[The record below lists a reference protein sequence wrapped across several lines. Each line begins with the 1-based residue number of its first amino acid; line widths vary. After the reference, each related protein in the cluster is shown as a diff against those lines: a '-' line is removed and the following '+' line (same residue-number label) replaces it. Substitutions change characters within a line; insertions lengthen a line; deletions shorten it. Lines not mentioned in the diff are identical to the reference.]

1 MGNGDIDFMQNADG
15 VAFDAMGEGLV
26 VTSPFSDDAAEVK
39 NWEEKAEEID
49 APETS
54 KELTGDDLADYFMAE
69 FLKGDG
75 ERDGDDEPSLGRG
88 VTLDKEQ
95 SPEGEDYS
103 VGRWVAF
110 PNARMT
116 GKVRQIVDHAPS
128 ECGFMAYWLTSPE
141 LEPSHR
147 FKTIG
152 MKLNGHKSFG
162 TKEDA
167 EKYLQEAE
175 GEIRK
180 KILQIVTKDSLT
192 DDRNRIFDPERFDQ
206 NSFEWGAIYWIN
218 QIRDEVAVYCEDG
231 YVIPDEQFIEMLRP
245 LRKAAKVYAEAHG
258 KDKAWVKNTV
268 LSVPKAFANA
278 FDTLSDGEGVSK
290 EHFLK
295 VLTVEGVCALAEGDI
310 DSVHELEDYYYRK
323 GRYSPKGGYE
333 VGRFVVII
341 KDPPSQKYESERI
354 RRIIAICGE
363 KDDDD
368 PTLVFWNTSKSGIVK
383 RKASQCSKPF
393 HKWDDAYDWWLVENG
408 DGARE
413 VKNNPKAEEEKE
425 SGDEI
430 YKAILS
436 SMGMDEKEDW
446 DSHCRHYHPKGF
458 TETSICKYLGTPF
471 ADTQDV
477 KNSEDA
483 QTYYLGQLKE
493 LSYTESVERLIT
505 EYGVVCLPFD
515 MFNETGM
522 IERICSPQFR
532 AGWQRCAQKP
542 GTQVAAT
549 ICIGVLT
556 VLDDIK
562 QRFGNVPRFEFLVPV
577 ETRATGVGGLTELDH
592 ILVNKAVLMISGTAP
607 KHYGFSYGHKETILF
622 DRIRHELGHLSATQ
636 IVRNKYDSLMAK
648 RLVGLSPFEALKKL
662 EQWSSSY
669 AVQTSGDEVMAEM
682 FSRVT
687 DPIYK
692 KGDLPSDIEAFVIG
706 DMLRGKQ

>member
-1 MGNGDIDFMQNADG
+1 MDNVDIDFMKNADG
-15 VAFDAMGEGLV
+15 VAFDAAGEEIV
-26 VTSPFSDDAAEVK
+26 VSRLSTDESAEVK
-39 NWEEKAEEID
+39 NWEEKAEETD

-54 KELTGDDLADYFMAE
+54 KDLTGDGLADYFMAE
-69 FLKGDG
+69 FLKGD
-75 ERDGDDEPSLGRG
+75 EESDGDDEASLGRG
-88 VTLDKEQ
+88 VTLDKG
-95 SPEGEDYS
+95 SS
-103 VGRWVAF
+103 IKA
-110 PNARMT
+110 
-116 GKVRQIVDHAPS
+116 S
-128 ECGFMAYWLTSPE
+128 
-141 LEPSHR
+141 
-147 FKTIG
+147 
-152 MKLNGHKSFG
+152 
-162 TKEDA
+162 
-167 EKYLQEAE
+167 
-175 GEIRK
+175 
-180 KILQIVTKDSLT
+180 
-192 DDRNRIFDPERFDQ
+192 IFDPERFDQ

-218 QIRDEVAVYCEDG
+218 QIRDAVEEFEDE
-231 YVIPDEQFIEMLRP
+231 YVVPDEQFIEMLRP
-245 LRKAAKVYAEAHG
+245 LYKAAKVYAEANG

-310 DSVHELEDYYYRK
+310 DSVHELENYYYRK

-354 RRIIAICGE
+354 RRIIAISGE
-363 KDDDD
+363 KGDDD
-368 PTLVFWNTSKSGIVK
+368 PTLVFWNASKSGIVE

-393 HKWDDAYDWWLVENG
+393 HKCDDAYDWWFVENG
-408 DGARE
+408 DGARK

-425 SGDEI
+425 RGDEI

-458 TETSICKYLGTPF
+458 TETSICKYLDTPF

-483 QTYYLGQLKE
+483 QTYYLSQLKK

-505 EYGVVCLPFD
+505 EHGVVCLPFD

-532 AGWQRCAQKP
+532 AGWKRCAQKP

-549 ICIGVLT
+549 ICMGVLT

-577 ETRATGVGGLTELDH
+577 ETRGTGVGGLTELDH

-607 KHYGFSYGHKETILF
+607 MHYWFSYGHKETILF

-648 RLVGLSPFEALKKL
+648 RLEGLSPFEALKKL
-662 EQWSSSY
+662 ERWSSSY
-669 AVQTSGDEVMAEM
+669 AVQTSGDEVIAEM

-706 DMLRGKQ
+706 DMLGGEQ